1 MGLIYLVRRKKFR
14 TVNSIKQLYYAVQ
27 RKLQVRGGSTER
39 DLAHRMAARSGRSE
53 GDVLGVLTDLP
64 GIIKEI
70 MLEGGSVTIKGL
82 GTFQTALTSEGCEYP
97 DDVTPGKV
105 RLSKIYFVPDR
116 MFFCQLEQE
125 MSFYRYP
132 LSKYFP
138 KELLRAE
145 TVTEEEQENTNQLK

>member
-1 MGLIYLVRRKKFR
+1 MGLIYLVRRKKFQ
-14 TVNSIKQLYYAVQ
+14 TVEGIKQMYYAVQ

-39 DLAHRMAARSGRSE
+39 DIAQRMAARSGRSE

-64 GIIKEI
+64 KYIQDI

-82 GTFQTALTSEGCEYP
+82 GTFQTAISSEGFEYP

-105 RLSKIYFVPDR
+105 FLSKIYFVPDR
-116 MFFCQLEQE
+116 AFFGELERG
-125 MSFYRYP
+125 MSFFRYP

-138 KELLRAE
+138 KEQLRPETVKEEAE
-145 TVTEEEQENTNQLK
+145 TDNLNEE

>member
-14 TVNSIKQLYYAVQ
+14 ALNGVRELYYAVQ

-39 DLAHRMAARSGRSE
+39 DLAHRLAACSGRSE

-64 GIIKEI
+64 NAIKEI

-116 MFFCQLEQE
+116 TLFHQLEQE

-138 KELLRAE
+138 KELLRKE
-145 TVTEEEQENTNQLK
+145 TIDEESKE

>member
-14 TVNSIKQLYYAVQ
+14 VANVIKELYYAVQ

-39 DLAHRMAARSGRSE
+39 DIARKLAARSGRSE
-53 GDVLGVLTDLP
+53 GDILGVLTDLP
-64 GIIKEI
+64 GAIKEI
-70 MLEGGSVTIKGL
+70 MLEGGSVTIKGF

-116 MFFCQLEQE
+116 TFFHDLELK
-125 MSFYRYP
+125 MSYFRYP

-138 KELLRAE
+138 KELLRPD
-145 TVTEEEQENTNQLK
+145 TLKEEENNNQLK